1 MVICPN
7 KIKGHTNTH
16 TPSCVGNNLEQF
28 PQTRRSHD
36 RIWQKLVLQ
45 LKYYSVLEKISE
57 ITIYFDLDTEIIK

>member
-1 MVICPN
+1 MVMCPN

-16 TPSCVGNNLEQF
+16 TPSCVGNNLEQHF

-45 LKYYSVLEKISE
+45 QNYYSVLEKISE
-57 ITIYFDLDTEIIK
+57 ITKTLIS